1 MSSSENKPGRTLGQ
15 AAGDAPRGR
24 RQIRIASEDFR
35 KTSVDEFFFDDEEFP
50 RSPEGNEIITAD
62 TINELLEN
70 MSSDEDEEI
79 DSNWDDQLE
88 LEWDDSLIDTPLS
101 TASSSHDFQS
111 QVQKIV
117 INGKEY
123 KINCSVIAP
132 YLDVLQHAGYTR
144 EGLSAV
150 IVFQARKLPLKSE
163 PNYAKIMHHLFLH
176 FLLEI
181 SNLVADSYCLLVF
194 TREGTLPPL
203 KWLRDCYRLISRP
216 LRKSLRQFV
225 VVEPTWWTRLSLAVV
240 RPFVSAKFYQKIIT
254 CSSID
259 TAEEIVDFDSRY
271 ARDMIES

>member
-1 MSSSENKPGRTLGQ
+1 M
-15 AAGDAPRGR
+15 
-24 RQIRIASEDFR
+24 I
-35 KTSVDEFFFDDEEFP
+35 
-50 RSPEGNEIITAD
+50 
-62 TINELLEN
+62 
-70 MSSDEDEEI
+70 
-79 DSNWDDQLE
+79 
-88 LEWDDSLIDTPLS
+88 
-101 TASSSHDFQS
+101 SSSHDFQS

-144 EGLSAV
+144 EGETKLYGSSVHDIFSGLSAV

-203 KWLRDCYRLISRP
+203 KWVNSRAFGDKALIKSSFVTATDLSAGRCGSRFDNSS
-216 LRKSLRQFV
+216 SLNQLGGLVSR
-225 VVEPTWWTRLSLAVV
+225 SL
-240 RPFVSAKFYQKIIT
+240 
-254 CSSID
+254 
-259 TAEEIVDFDSRY
+259 
-271 ARDMIES
+271 